1 MQVAAAPPSS
11 LQVNVEPLTVDVKE
25 NDADV
30 LDDGLG
36 GELVMVVFG
45 ALAFAARTTGL
56 ATDDATRLNTVAASK
71 PSRNR
76 PGARPLGEAMFK
88 VPRSRLADRNT
99 GLR

>member
-1 MQVAAAPPSS
+1 
-11 LQVNVEPLTVDVKE
+11 VNVEPLTVDVKE